1 MGNAALTRRARLVPP
16 VAAAISTGPLTIA
29 GGRLWRLREPS
40 GRVYSMI
47 RLDTRGG
54 LRGYGEAGPVE
65 AAEFARVLALLQG
78 REANSFEVLGLSG
91 PLRGAVNMAMLD
103 LVGRATQAPVYQVL
117 GGPTRHKARAIA
129 TVKNSNNVEAARE
142 AGFRAF
148 SVPLPTPLFPNSGK
162 QYVNLVLSLWEEL
175 QKTGGE
181 FVLDGAMRL
190 TPGDAQMV
198 AAALE
203 KEHPLFL
210 DEPCRMTQLR
220 QVAKISEE
228 SVTPLGF
235 GREVESLAVFQE
247 LLREQAVDVLRPSL
261 QQWGISAIRRVSALA
276 ETYYTAVAPFHDG
289 GPLGTAAGLQL
300 AASLP
305 NFFALQVPRVSAAER
320 EARDAMLSGW
330 NEPVKDGFF
339 ALPTGPGLGV
349 TVDEKALGRFEVK
362 Q

>member
-1 MGNAALTRRARLVPP
+1 MGKAILNRRVRLTAP
-16 VAAAISTGPLTIA
+16 VAAAISVGPLAIS

-40 GRVYSMI
+40 GRLYSVV

-54 LRGYGEAGPVE
+54 PRGYGEAGPVE
-65 AAEFARVLALLQG
+65 TAEFERVLGLLQG
-78 REANSFEVLGLSG
+78 REANSFEVLGLTG
-91 PLRGAVNMAMLD
+91 PLRGAINVAMLD
-103 LVGRATQAPVYQVL
+103 IVGRAAQAPVYQVL

-129 TVKNSNNVEAARE
+129 TVKNSNNVELARD

-162 QYVNLVLSLWEEL
+162 QYVNLVLALWEEL

-203 KEHPLFL
+203 REHPLFL

-289 GPLGTAAGLQL
+289 GPLGTAAGLHL

-339 ALPTGPGLGV
+339 ELPTGPGLGV